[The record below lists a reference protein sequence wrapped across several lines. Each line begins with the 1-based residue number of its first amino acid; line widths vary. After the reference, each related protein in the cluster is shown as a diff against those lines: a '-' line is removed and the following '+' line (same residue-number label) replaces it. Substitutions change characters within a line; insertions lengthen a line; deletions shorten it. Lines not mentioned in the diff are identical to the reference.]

1 MEKIRIIIAEM
12 LGTMILVTI
21 GCGSIVQML
30 ALKTSFLNVNL
41 SFGLGAMIGILISA
55 PISGGHINP
64 AVTVGLTILGRL
76 RMRTMPIYFIGQLMG
91 GIIGAALV
99 FGIYYEALIKI
110 DPELTVEAFNG
121 SIPTGGA
128 FGTFPSSSDLSTATL
143 FFDQFFGTFI
153 LMLLV
158 SNVTDSKSSNIPPA
172 LVPLFIGS
180 TISAIGISFGAN
192 CGFAINPAR
201 DFGPRL
207 FSAIFY
213 GRQVFS
219 AFNFFFWIPIVGP
232 IGGAVCAAF
241 LYKFLFQVK
250 TCTDSNSIQID
261 TF

>member
-1 MEKIRIIIAEM
+1 
-12 LGTMILVTI
+12 
-21 GCGSIVQML
+21 
-30 ALKTSFLNVNL
+30 
-41 SFGLGAMIGILISA
+41 
-55 PISGGHINP
+55 
-64 AVTVGLTILGRL
+64 
-76 RMRTMPIYFIGQLMG
+76 
-91 GIIGAALV
+91 
-99 FGIYYEALIKI
+99 
-110 DPELTVEAFNG
+110 
-121 SIPTGGA
+121 
-128 FGTFPSSSDLSTATL
+128 
-143 FFDQFFGTFI
+143 
-153 LMLLV
+153 MLLV